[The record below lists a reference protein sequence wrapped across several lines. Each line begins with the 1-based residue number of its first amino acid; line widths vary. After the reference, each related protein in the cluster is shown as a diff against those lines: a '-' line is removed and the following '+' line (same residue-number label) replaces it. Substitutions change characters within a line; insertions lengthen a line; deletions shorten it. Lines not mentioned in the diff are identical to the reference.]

1 MERINER
8 RSYIPTN
15 MCILGLLVHI
25 FVDYTMAVKPPYEII
40 KDFEHALSV
49 YTGAPFVTCVNSCTM
64 ALRLCLDW
72 SKEKDYRITKKHQGI
87 NLPDF
92 LDKIV
97 IPKHTYVSVPIQITQ
112 AGYEVEFEDKDWKGM
127 YRLKPLPIFDS
138 ARRFHARMCCE
149 AYDNFDDLGDY
160 YICVSFHYTKILGLG
175 HGGAILHNNPDAALF
190 FQQMR
195 HDGRFDGVPISP
207 IYHQDTTDLRGLL
220 CYPHLLGHH
229 CPMSPE
235 IAAQGL
241 VRLSTLPAYNDDLP
255 NSDYPDLSTFEVF
268 K

>member
-1 MERINER
+1 MT
-8 RSYIPTN
+8 S
-15 MCILGLLVHI
+15 
-25 FVDYTMAVKPPYEII
+25 KPPYEII

-72 SKEKDYRITKKHQGI
+72 SKEEYEGLYEIY
-87 NLPDF
+87 
-92 LDKIV
+92 
-97 IPKHTYVSVPIQITQ
+97 IPKRTYISVPFQIRM
-112 AGYEVEFEDKDWKGM
+112 AGLKPKFRDEDWHGM
-127 YRLKPLPIFDS
+127 YRLGGTYIYDA
-138 ARRFHARMCCE
+138 ARRFHANM
-149 AYDNFDDLGDY
+149 YVPGTLM
-160 YICVSFHYTKILGLG
+160 CVSFHYSKILGLG
-175 HGGAILHNNPDAALF
+175 HGGAILHDKPILEQVF
-190 FQQMR
+190 MRGR
-195 HDGRFDGVPISP
+195 HDGRIDGMPIAEEFFTR
-207 IYHQDTTDLRGLL
+207 YAMKNRNA
-220 CYPHLLGHH
+220 HH